1 MVVGCGWAKDQDDI
15 RQLQVGNW
23 GDFPVCAHLRP
34 PRCGKFGLYKFERK
48 TPQNNMIL
56 YHMTET
62 NASRRGVIPQAS
74 IFRPQRVVDT
84 GTIPFTKSD
93 IYHYSIHYSNH
104 GPGRIL
110 THRHCHKGV
119 KFPSRSLRSI
129 SVPLDMHNF
138 EPVVD
143 DDENR
148 QRRVAIRLGHAEK
161 PHLEFD
167 PVFYRSPSW
176 RTNRHKRMYGTGW
189 LSLPSRL
196 RTPIIN
202 HLNDIATCSLK
213 F

>member
-1 MVVGCGWAKDQDDI
+1 MTLGNFKLVIGAIFLFAHTFALPAAGTPAAK
-15 RQLQVGNW
+15 RT
-23 GDFPVCAHLRP
+23 PV
-34 PRCGKFGLYKFERK
+34 E
-48 TPQNNMIL
+48 
-56 YHMTET
+56 E
-62 NASRRGVIPQAS
+62 AS
-74 IFRPQRVVDT
+74 F
-84 GTIPFTKSD
+84 
-93 IYHYSIHYSNH
+93 
-104 GPGRIL
+104 L
-110 THRHCHKGV
+110 
-119 KFPSRSLRSI
+119 RSLRSI